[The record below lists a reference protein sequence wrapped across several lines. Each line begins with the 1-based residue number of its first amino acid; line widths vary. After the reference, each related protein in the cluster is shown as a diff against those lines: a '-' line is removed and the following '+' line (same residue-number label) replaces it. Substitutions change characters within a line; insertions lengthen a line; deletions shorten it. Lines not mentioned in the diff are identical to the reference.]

1 MKLTHSER
9 RKLAQ
14 RRRRPTFTI
23 TSKDDD
29 EAPRPPDQRSW
40 TIPEFTWEAA
50 FYGSI
55 LFVLGVVATLV
66 GFKLSFPGVK

>member
-1 MKLTHSER
+1 MKFTLSKR
-9 RKLAQ
+9 KKLAQ
-14 RRRRPTFTI
+14 RQPTFTVI
-23 TSKDDD
+23 SKGD
-29 EAPRPPDQRSW
+29 EIPTRANRRSW

-66 GFKLSFPGVK
+66 GIKLSVPVSE